1 VKALLT
7 LIFGDALAD
16 RAVPPTGVSARL
28 TVFVAAAMAFLAV
41 FALALSLTAG
51 RVASSWAD
59 DLARSATLR
68 LPADI
73 DQTNEALR
81 AALNVLQTTSGIGS
95 ARVLEPDEQRALLA
109 PWFGPDMPVETLPVP
124 QLIEIIPDETGYDTD
139 GLRARL
145 QAEVPGATLDDH
157 GAWREPLMQAAQRLR
172 LTGWSVL
179 VLIFAVMAAMITL
192 AAHASLAANAQ
203 VIRVLRLV
211 GARDGYIAGAFVR
224 RFTLRAAIGAL
235 AGVVIGVVVLR
246 FMPQANV
253 AGGMDTDFGFVGA
266 EWIWALAIPL
276 LAAIVAFAATRSAA
290 FRRLREQT

>member
-1 VKALLT
+1 MKALVSLV
-7 LIFGDALAD
+7 FGDRLAD
-16 RAVPPTGVSARL
+16 RAVPPTGVAARL
-28 TVFVAAAMAFLAV
+28 TVFVAAAMAFLAI
-41 FALALSLTAG
+41 FALAVSLTAG

-81 AALNVLQTTSGIGS
+81 AALNVLQTTAGIGA
-95 ARVLEPDEQRALLA
+95 ARVLEAEEQRALLA
-109 PWFGPDMPVETLPVP
+109 PWFGPDVPVETLPMP
-124 QLIEIIPDETGYDTD
+124 QLIEILPDDVGYDAE

-172 LTGWSVL
+172 VTGWSVL
-179 VLIFAVMAAMITL
+179 TLIGAVMAAMITL
-192 AAHASLAANAQ
+192 AAHASLFANAQ

-211 GARDGYIAGAFVR
+211 GARDAYIAGAFVR
-224 RFTLRAAIGAL
+224 RFTLRAALGAL
-235 AGVVIGVVVLR
+235 IGVIIGIAVLQV
-246 FMPQANV
+246 MPQANI
-253 AGGMDTDFGFVGA
+253 AGGMDADFGLNGV
-266 EWIWALAIPL
+266 EWLWALAIPL
-276 LAAIVAFAATRSAA
+276 LAAVVAFAATRAAA

>member
-1 VKALLT
+1 MKALVSLV
-7 LIFGDALAD
+7 FGDRLAD
-16 RAVPPTGVSARL
+16 RAVPPTGVAARL
-28 TVFVAAAMAFLAV
+28 TVFVAAAMAFLAI
-41 FALALSLTAG
+41 FALAVSLTAG

-81 AALNVLQTTSGIGS
+81 AALNVLQTTAGIGA
-95 ARVLEPDEQRALLA
+95 ARVLEAEEQRALLA
-109 PWFGPDMPVETLPVP
+109 PWFGPDVPVETLPMP
-124 QLIEIIPDETGYDTD
+124 QLIEILPDDVGYDAE

-172 LTGWSVL
+172 VTGWSVL
-179 VLIFAVMAAMITL
+179 TLIGAVMAAMITL
-192 AAHASLAANAQ
+192 AAHASLSANAQ

-211 GARDGYIAGAFVR
+211 GARDAYIAGAFVR
-224 RFTLRAAIGAL
+224 RFTLRAALGAL
-235 AGVVIGVVVLR
+235 IGVIIGIAVLQV
-246 FMPQANV
+246 MPQANI
-253 AGGMDTDFGFVGA
+253 AGGMDADFGLNGV
-266 EWIWALAIPL
+266 EWLWALAIPL
-276 LAAIVAFAATRSAA
+276 LAAVVAFAATRAAA